1 MNVTSVLPLRI
12 VSITLAVA
20 LSFACSPVV
29 EPPQTSA
36 PVSSSTPSASGT
48 IVATGD
54 LVTTNAARVTPQGD
68 AQRAAAGV
76 QSLAVDLYKQLA
88 TKQTNLV
95 FSPYS
100 VAIALAMTRIGAK
113 GETAQ
118 QMDLVLHA
126 SQVGDLDAAF
136 NALDQALAK
145 RPGSYPLPG
154 QQKTVPLELATANRL
169 FAQRGFA
176 FLTPFLDRVSAYYGA
191 SVGIVDYVHAREA
204 ARKAINDWVS
214 ERTKT
219 RIPELIKQG
228 VLNEL
233 TRLVLTNAVYMKA
246 TWRVPFDPALTTAGA
261 FQRVDGTTV
270 PASLMHAPTSAHAYA
285 RGATYQAVALP
296 YAGGLSMV
304 IIVPDSGAFT
314 SWEKALD
321 GQSVSSIVGAMRPAS
336 VDLRVPKFQ
345 FRTAT
350 SLADTLATL
359 GMPIA
364 FTDRADLSGI
374 STQDRLR
381 IQDVVHEAFV
391 SVDESGTEAAAA
403 TAVVVGLT
411 AAPAEIVSLTID
423 RPFLFLVR
431 DDETG
436 AILFMGRVLDPS

>member
-1 MNVTSVLPLRI
+1 MKVTSLRSLGT
-12 VSITLAVA
+12 VPITLAIA
-20 LSFACSPVV
+20 LTVACSPVV
-29 EPPQTSA
+29 EPPQTST
-36 PVSSSTPSASGT
+36 PTSSTPATASGT

-54 LVTTNAARVTPQGD
+54 VVTTNAARVVAQGD

-76 QSLAVDLYKQLA
+76 QALAVDLYTQLA
-88 TKQTNLV
+88 TKPTNLA

-100 VAIALAMTRIGAK
+100 VAIALAMTRVGAK
-113 GETAQ
+113 GETAS
-118 QMDLVLHA
+118 QMDAVLHA

-191 SVGIVDYVHAREA
+191 SVGIVDYVNAREA
-204 ARKAINDWVS
+204 ARATINAWVS
-214 ERTKT
+214 DRTKT

-246 TWRVPFDPALTTAGA
+246 TWRVPFDPALTAAGA
-261 FQRVDGTTV
+261 FHRVDGTTV
-270 PASLMHAPTSAHAYA
+270 QASLMHAPTSTHAYA

-304 IIVPDSGAFT
+304 MIVPESGAFT
-314 SWEKALD
+314 SFEKALD
-321 GQSVSSIVGAMRPAS
+321 DRVVSSILGAMKSSS
-336 VDLRVPKFQ
+336 VDLRMPKFQ

-350 SLADTLATL
+350 SLTAALSKL

-374 STQDRLR
+374 SAQDALR
-381 IQDVVHEAFV
+381 IQDVVHEAFIA
-391 SVDESGTEAAAA
+391 VDENGTEAAAA

-411 AAPAEIVSLTID
+411 AAPAEVVTLTVD